1 MNGAQRNVAAMK
13 QLLSNILES
22 RYFCNDVVILKG
34 IVLRR
39 PCCSRLLCGCVVVF
53 RYKEL

>member
-1 MNGAQRNVAAMK
+1 MNGAQRNLAAMK

-39 PCCSRLLCGCVVVF
+39 QVEVV
-53 RYKEL
+53 